1 MAVLKRKK
9 KQDDITAAPYTKATF
24 VTQIIMTIL
33 AILFLSPLA
42 IILNYSFKTK
52 RELLGRATY
61 SRNPIIIVQVW
72 QRIRKSGTYNTLPN
86 RIRI

>member
-52 RELLGRATY
+52 
-61 SRNPIIIVQVW
+61 
-72 QRIRKSGTYNTLPN
+72 
-86 RIRI
+86 

>member
-9 KQDDITAAPYTKATF
+9 KQDDITAAHYTKATF

-52 RELLGRATY
+52 RELY
-61 SRNPIIIVQVW
+61 
-72 QRIRKSGTYNTLPN
+72 
-86 RIRI
+86 

>member
-1 MAVLKRKK
+1 MIKLNIKGLSMIEL
-9 KQDDITAAPYTKATF
+9 QDI
-24 VTQIIMTIL
+24 V
-33 AILFLSPLA
+33 
-42 IILNYSFKTK
+42 KTK
-52 RELLGRATY
+52 REWLGRATY